1 MKRFARFVLLC
12 AALAFAVAVPLA
24 VAFGQPVQAPGY
36 FGATPIAV
44 STTGTTLATAAAI
57 PAVAGKT
64 AYLCGLSVRS
74 NATAA
79 VTGDITA
86 AGLKGG
92 TMTFKHFTAPVATGI
107 GITEPP
113 FNICLPA
120 SARNVAITVTA
131 PAAGTAGLVTVNVW
145 GFYQ

>member
-1 MKRFARFVLLC
+1 MNRFAV
-12 AALAFAVAVPLA
+12 AALALFLSIGAAIA
-24 VAFGQPVQAPGY
+24 QPVQAPAY

-44 STTGTTLATAAAI
+44 SALGTTAATPAEI
-57 PAVAGKT
+57 PAVDGKT
-64 AYLCGLSVRS
+64 AYICGFSVRS

-79 VTGDITA
+79 VMGDITV

-92 TMTFKHFTAPVATGI
+92 TMTYKHFTAPVASGI
-107 GITEPP
+107 GVTEPP

-120 SARNVAITVTA
+120 SARDVAIVVTA
-131 PAAGTAGLVTVNVW
+131 PAPGTAGLVSVNVW